1 LLLLKIN
8 HLSLEGGNE
17 MNGILVLIVYGVLM
31 IGATLLFTKKE
42 KDTESFLVSN
52 RKMKTH

>member
-1 LLLLKIN
+1 
-8 HLSLEGGNE
+8 